1 MDRFVDCLIGEWGFF
16 RWGLFAERV
25 ARDRSAAEPRVG
37 ALRDPPAG
45 AAHHAV
51 PPPAQLPA
59 AAGGGR
65 GCSGAD
71 AAQVTTPSTRR
82 WRRPGVEMCETLA
95 PLHLLKG
102 VRDTANLLSFV
113 GWKS

>member
-1 MDRFVDCLIGEWGFF
+1 
-16 RWGLFAERV
+16 
-25 ARDRSAAEPRVG
+25 
-37 ALRDPPAG
+37 
-45 AAHHAV
+45 
-51 PPPAQLPA
+51 
-59 AAGGGR
+59 
-65 GCSGAD
+65 
-71 AAQVTTPSTRR
+71 VTTPSTRR